1 MITAQ
6 RDFQANAQMV
16 TTNDQIT
23 QTIINIQANG

>member
-6 RDFQANAQMV
+6 RAFQANAQMI

-23 QTIINIQANG
+23 QTILQIRP